1 VAKMKFDKTISSIL
15 IILLIVAISATVY
28 IIINP
33 NPGEK
38 FTEFYILGAGDMAG
52 NYPTNLNLNET
63 GNLTIGI
70 VNHEHTTTSYNVI
83 TTLNGTTITN
93 ENYTLANNETKMINY
108 TFTPTKT
115 GNQTLE
121 FMLYKLPNNGTVYR
135 SLLLYVN
142 VV

>member
-1 VAKMKFDKTISSIL
+1 MKFDKIISSIL
-15 IILLIVAISATVY
+15 IILLVVAISATVY

-38 FTEFYILGAGDMAG
+38 FTEFYILGAGDKAG
-52 NYPTNLNLNET
+52 NYPTNLTVGES

-70 VNHEHTTTSYNVI
+70 VNHEHATTSYNLI
-83 TTLNGTTITN
+83 TTLDNITISS
-93 ENYTLANNETKMINY
+93 ENYTLMNNETRIINY
-108 TFTPTKT
+108 TFTPTNS
-115 GNQTLE
+115 GNQTLQ

-135 SLLLYVN
+135 SLLLYLN